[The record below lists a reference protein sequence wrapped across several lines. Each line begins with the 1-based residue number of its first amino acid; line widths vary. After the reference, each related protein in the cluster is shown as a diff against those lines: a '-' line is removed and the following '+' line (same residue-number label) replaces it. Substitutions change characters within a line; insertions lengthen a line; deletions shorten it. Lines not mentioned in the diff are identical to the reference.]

1 MPGGADTWDM
11 TGPTLA
17 AALIVR
23 DEQEQLPGCL
33 ESLAGV
39 VDEVVV
45 FDTGSVDATVRI
57 AREAG
62 ARVTS
67 GPWADDFAGAR
78 NEALARTG
86 ARWVLSLDADERLR
100 ADAPALRAL
109 LDRATATDVI
119 TVRVRNEAPP
129 ALGGSYISP
138 APRLLHRERVHWVG
152 RVHERPQRT
161 DGGPLRLGSCP
172 GGTAE
177 LDHLGYT
184 DPALRERKSARNAD
198 LGRAELRQLL
208 AARPRDD
215 RRVAQVLLD
224 LGRSLVGCGQRQEA
238 VEAFETL
245 RELAPDSPAAAQGT
259 DALAGLLLADGQDE
273 VVLVLAEQ
281 LRSAG
286 VDPRYCDWL
295 RAQALAQLGQAAAA
309 LDLLRTVDAVVDATG
324 RERDLGQVLE
334 VRALAAQLV
343 GARAEARECLLE
355 AMLGYG
361 RVRGRGELL
370 TQLQADRPA
379 ADLLAAVRD
388 YPADRR
394 RALIDELAAAPVPGP
409 QLASALAAG

>member
-1 MPGGADTWDM
+1 
-11 TGPTLA
+11 
-17 AALIVR
+17 
-23 DEQEQLPGCL
+23 
-33 ESLAGV
+33 
-39 VDEVVV
+39 
-45 FDTGSVDATVRI
+45 
-57 AREAG
+57 
-62 ARVTS
+62 
-67 GPWADDFAGAR
+67 
-78 NEALARTG
+78 
-86 ARWVLSLDADERLR
+86 
-100 ADAPALRAL
+100 
-109 LDRATATDVI
+109 
-119 TVRVRNEAPP
+119 
-129 ALGGSYISP
+129 
-138 APRLLHRERVHWVG
+138 VHWVG